1 MNDLYSFHTDKED
14 LEKYYWE
21 VAEAYKKIFSR
32 LGLDIKVV
40 EAAGGGFTS
49 EYTHEFQVITPS
61 GEDTI
66 FYCATCDFAQ
76 NKEIAKIKDGDMCP
90 SCDKEK
96 IIKGNGIEV
105 GNIFKLKTK
114 YSEPFDLTYK
124 DKDGNMNELWL
135 KESEK
140 TARLEDEEVIEED
153 KLSENVA
160 DKAKSTAPQEGV
172 AIEDLTK
179 QQQEIIDKAKK
190 PFENSIEILKSILKE
205 AEGGY

>member
-105 GNIFKLKTK
+105 GNIFKLGTK
-114 YSEPFDLTYK
+114 FSEPLGLTFK
-124 DKDGNMNELWL
+124 
-135 KESEK
+135 
-140 TARLEDEEVIEED
+140 DEEGNEQPVIMGSYGIGLGRLMGTVVEVLADE
-153 KLSENVA
+153 KGIIWSE
-160 DKAKSTAPQEGV
+160 
-172 AIEDLTK
+172 
-179 QQQEIIDKAKK
+179 
-190 PFENSIEILKSILKE
+190 
-205 AEGGY
+205 